1 MLPQHEKILFPFE
14 AFSGSQETNAFVEK
28 LMKPALSPTL
38 EESVLGVM
46 NTGICHN
53 NTRRVS

>member
-1 MLPQHEKILFPFE
+1 MLPQHEKMLFPFE

-53 NTRRVS
+53 NT